1 MSQLLDGK
9 VAVITGGG
17 RGIGEASARRLAEH
31 GAKVI
36 LADMD
41 LPSAQA
47 VADDLCA
54 KGCEAKALEFNV
66 AEFEKIPEK
75 VAQARALF
83 GRIDILVN
91 VAGIAGS
98 TPIEEITLE
107 SWDRMMDIDLKS
119 MFFVTQAVFAIMKE
133 QGYGKLVHMSSLAAL
148 RGGRSS
154 DASYACAKAGILNLS
169 KCFALRGAPY
179 HITSNAVCP
188 GNILTPMGKTLS
200 WSKVDP
206 KTYIPLGRYGTAEDI
221 ANAVLFYASDLSDYV
236 TGDSMN
242 VNGGLYMYSSFI
254 YFTKNRWTATSLWDI
269 IAFVLRRPASHAPFL
284 PAFAWTAVPE
294 RCPGAAAQAATQV

>member
-1 MSQLLDGK
+1 MLLTDK
-9 VAVITGGG
+9 VALVTGGG
-17 RGIGEASARRLAEH
+17 RGIGEASARRLAEY

-36 LADMD
+36 LADMN
-41 LPSAQA
+41 LGEAQS
-47 VADDLCA
+47 VADDINA
-54 KGCEAKALEFNV
+54 HGGEAHALEFNV
-66 AEFEKIPEK
+66 AEFDTIPAKIAAAK
-75 VAQARALF
+75 AMF
-83 GRIDILVN
+83 DRIDILVN
-91 VAGIAGS
+91 VAGITGS

-119 MFFVTQAVFAIMKE
+119 LFFVTQAVFAIMKE

-206 KTYIPLGRYGTAEDI
+206 KSYIPMGRYGTAEDI

-236 TGDSMN
+236 TGDYMN
-242 VNGGLYMYSSFI
+242 VSGGLYM
-254 YFTKNRWTATSLWDI
+254 
-269 IAFVLRRPASHAPFL
+269 
-284 PAFAWTAVPE
+284 
-294 RCPGAAAQAATQV
+294 

>member
-1 MSQLLDGK
+1 MLLTDK
-9 VAVITGGG
+9 AALITGGG
-17 RGIGEASARRLAEH
+17 RGIGEASARRLAEY

-36 LADMD
+36 LADMNLEAAQGVAED
-41 LPSAQA
+41 LNAHGS
-47 VADDLCA
+47 
-54 KGCEAKALEFNV
+54 EARALEFNV
-66 AEFEKIPEK
+66 AEFDKIPGKIAE
-75 VAQARALF
+75 ARAMF

-91 VAGIAGS
+91 VAGITGS

-119 MFFVTQAVFAIMKE
+119 MFFVTQAVFAVMKE

-169 KCFALRGAPY
+169 KCFALRGAAY
-179 HITSNAVCP
+179 HNTSNAVCP
-188 GNILTPMGKTLS
+188 GNILTPMGRTLS

-221 ANAVLFYASDLSDYV
+221 ANAVLFYASDLYDYV
-236 TGDSMN
+236 TGDYMN
-242 VNGGLYMYSSFI
+242 VNGGLYM
-254 YFTKNRWTATSLWDI
+254 
-269 IAFVLRRPASHAPFL
+269 
-284 PAFAWTAVPE
+284 
-294 RCPGAAAQAATQV
+294 

>member
-1 MSQLLDGK
+1 MLDGK
-9 VAVITGGG
+9 IAMITGGG
-17 RGIGEASARRLAEH
+17 RGIGEASARRLAEY

-36 LADMD
+36 LAD
-41 LPSAQA
+41 LNLESAQS
-47 VADDLCA
+47 VADDINA
-54 KGCEAKALEFNV
+54 HGGAAKALEFNV
-66 AEFEKIPEK
+66 ADFEKISAN
-75 VAQARALF
+75 VAAAKELF

-91 VAGIAGS
+91 VAGITGAA
-98 TPIEEITLE
+98 PIEEITLK
-107 SWDRMMDIDLKS
+107 SWDRMMDINLKS
-119 MFFVTQAVFAIMKE
+119 MFFVTQAVFSIMKE

-154 DASYACAKAGILNLS
+154 DASYACSKAGILNLS
-169 KCFALRGAPY
+169 KCFALHGAPY

-206 KTYIPLGRYGTAEDI
+206 KTYIPLGRYGSAEDI

-242 VNGGLYMYSSFI
+242 VNGGLYM
-254 YFTKNRWTATSLWDI
+254 
-269 IAFVLRRPASHAPFL
+269 
-284 PAFAWTAVPE
+284 
-294 RCPGAAAQAATQV
+294 

>member
-1 MSQLLDGK
+1 MLTDMLKDK
-9 VAVITGGG
+9 VAIITGGG
-17 RGIGEASARRLAEH
+17 RGIGEASARRLAEY

-36 LADMD
+36 LADLD
-41 LPSAQA
+41 LASATA
-47 VADDLCA
+47 VAESLKA
-54 KGCEAKALEFNV
+54 EGKEAAPLEFNV
-66 AEFEKIPEK
+66 ADFEHIEEK
-75 VAQARALF
+75 VAAARAIY

-91 VAGIAGS
+91 VAGITGS
-98 TPIEEITLE
+98 TPIEDITPA

-119 MFFVTQAVFAIMKE
+119 MFFVTQAVFAVMKE
-133 QGYGKLVHMSSLAAL
+133 QGYGKMVHMSSLAAL

-169 KCFALRGAPY
+169 KCFALKGAEY

-206 KTYIPLGRYGTAEDI
+206 KTYIPAGRYGTADDI

-236 TGDSMN
+236 TGDYMN
-242 VNGGLYMYSSFI
+242 VNGGLYM
-254 YFTKNRWTATSLWDI
+254 
-269 IAFVLRRPASHAPFL
+269 
-284 PAFAWTAVPE
+284 
-294 RCPGAAAQAATQV
+294 

>member
-1 MSQLLDGK
+1 MLLTDK
-9 VAVITGGG
+9 AALITGGG
-17 RGIGEASARRLAEH
+17 RGIGEASARRLAEY

-36 LADMD
+36 LADMNLEAAQCVAED
-41 LPSAQA
+41 LNAHGS
-47 VADDLCA
+47 
-54 KGCEAKALEFNV
+54 EARALEFNV
-66 AEFEKIPEK
+66 AEFDKIPGKIAE
-75 VAQARALF
+75 ARAMF

-91 VAGIAGS
+91 VAGITGS

-119 MFFVTQAVFAIMKE
+119 MFFVTQAVFAVMKE

-169 KCFALRGAPY
+169 KCFALRGAAY

-188 GNILTPMGKTLS
+188 GNILTPMGRTLS

-236 TGDSMN
+236 TGDYMN
-242 VNGGLYMYSSFI
+242 VNGGLYM
-254 YFTKNRWTATSLWDI
+254 
-269 IAFVLRRPASHAPFL
+269 
-284 PAFAWTAVPE
+284 
-294 RCPGAAAQAATQV
+294 

>member
-1 MSQLLDGK
+1 MALLTGR
-9 VAVITGGG
+9 VAMVTGGG
-17 RGIGEASARRLAEH
+17 RGIGEASARKMAEH
-31 GAKVI
+31 GAGVI
-36 LADMD
+36 LADMN
-41 LPSAQA
+41 LASAQA
-47 VADDLCA
+47 VADDINA
-54 KGCEAKALEFNV
+54 RGGEAKALEINV
-66 AEFEKIPEK
+66 AEFEKIPAKIQEAK
-75 VAQARALF
+75 ALF

-91 VAGIAGS
+91 VAGIVGS

-119 MFFVTQAVFAIMKE
+119 MFFVTQAVFAVMKE

-206 KTYIPLGRYGTAEDI
+206 KTYIPMGRYGTAQDI

-236 TGDSMN
+236 TGDFMN
-242 VNGGLYMYSSFI
+242 VNGGLYM
-254 YFTKNRWTATSLWDI
+254 
-269 IAFVLRRPASHAPFL
+269 
-284 PAFAWTAVPE
+284 
-294 RCPGAAAQAATQV
+294 

>member
-169 KCFALRGAPY
+169 KCFALAGAPF

-242 VNGGLYMYSSFI
+242 VNGGLYM
-254 YFTKNRWTATSLWDI
+254 
-269 IAFVLRRPASHAPFL
+269 
-284 PAFAWTAVPE
+284 
-294 RCPGAAAQAATQV
+294 

>member
-1 MSQLLDGK
+1 MKDK
-9 VAVITGGG
+9 VAIVTGGG
-17 RGIGEASARRLAEH
+17 RGIGEASARRLAQF

-36 LADMD
+36 LADLD
-41 LPSAQA
+41 LASATA
-47 VADDLCA
+47 VADSLKA
-54 KGCEAKALEFNV
+54 EGKEAAPLQFNV
-66 AEFEKIPEK
+66 ADFDHIKEK
-75 VAQARALF
+75 VAEARAIF
-83 GRIDILVN
+83 GRIDVLVN

-98 TPIEEITLE
+98 TPITEITHE

-119 MFFVTQAVFAIMKE
+119 MFFVTQAVFEVMQE

-169 KCFALRGAPY
+169 KCFALAGAPY

-200 WSKVDP
+200 WSKKDP
-206 KTYIPLGRYGTAEDI
+206 KTYIPVGRYGTAEDV

-236 TGDSMN
+236 TGDFTN
-242 VNGGLYMYSSFI
+242 VNGGLYM
-254 YFTKNRWTATSLWDI
+254 
-269 IAFVLRRPASHAPFL
+269 
-284 PAFAWTAVPE
+284 
-294 RCPGAAAQAATQV
+294 

>member
-1 MSQLLDGK
+1 MLLTDK
-9 VAVITGGG
+9 VALVTGGG
-17 RGIGEASARRLAEH
+17 RGIGEASARRLAEY

-36 LADMD
+36 LADMN
-41 LPSAQA
+41 LGEAQS
-47 VADDLCA
+47 VADDINA
-54 KGCEAKALEFNV
+54 HGGEAHALEFNV
-66 AEFEKIPEK
+66 AEFDTIPAKIAAAK
-75 VAQARALF
+75 AMF
-83 GRIDILVN
+83 DRIDILVN
-91 VAGIAGS
+91 VAGITGS

-119 MFFVTQAVFAIMKE
+119 LFFVTQAVFAIMKE

-188 GNILTPMGKTLS
+188 GNILTPMCKTLS

-206 KTYIPLGRYGTAEDI
+206 KSYIPMGRYGTAEDI

-236 TGDSMN
+236 TGDYMN
-242 VNGGLYMYSSFI
+242 VSGGLYM
-254 YFTKNRWTATSLWDI
+254 
-269 IAFVLRRPASHAPFL
+269 
-284 PAFAWTAVPE
+284 
-294 RCPGAAAQAATQV
+294 

>member
-1 MSQLLDGK
+1 MLTDMLHGK
-9 VAVITGGG
+9 VAMITGGG
-17 RGIGEASARRLAEH
+17 RGIGEASARRLAEY

-36 LADMD
+36 LAD
-41 LPSAQA
+41 LNLSTAQG
-47 VADDLCA
+47 VADDINA
-54 KGCEAKALEFNV
+54 QGGQARALEFNV
-66 AEFEKIPEK
+66 AAFDTIPTK
-75 VAQARALF
+75 VVEAKELF

-91 VAGIAGS
+91 VAGITGS
-98 TPIEEITLE
+98 TALEDITLE

-119 MFFVTQAVFAIMKE
+119 MFFVTQAVYAIMKE

-154 DASYACAKAGILNLS
+154 DASYAAAKAGILNLS
-169 KCFALRGAPY
+169 KCFALKGAEH

-206 KTYIPLGRYGTAEDI
+206 KTYIPAGRYGTADDI

-236 TGDSMN
+236 TGDYMN
-242 VNGGLYMYSSFI
+242 VNGGLYM
-254 YFTKNRWTATSLWDI
+254 
-269 IAFVLRRPASHAPFL
+269 
-284 PAFAWTAVPE
+284 
-294 RCPGAAAQAATQV
+294 